1 MRPASRPVHWPLTPA
16 EQAQNDAEHQRG
28 KEMGFLLA
36 LLLPMSAFLAP
47 LAVRALQHFG
57 WL

>member
-1 MRPASRPVHWPLTPA
+1 MSRPIHYRLTPA

-28 KEMGFLLA
+28 REMGFLLA
-36 LLLPMSAFLAP
+36 LLLPMSAFLTP
-47 LAVRALQHFG
+47 LTVRALQHFG